1 MHIAALVSG
10 TNKCKWAN
18 VSYVAKELNAQNWG
32 WRSVKGTCGGRAF
45 FLGPNAA
52 KSCRGLRASVKVSTA
67 TVEVAPL
74 ATSIEGPMWR
84 VVVRGN
90 MVYGRVAGP
99 YHRLDLAISCTESAV
114 PPAAHGLIGQSFS
127 GTAPRVG
134 NLDHYPDEGVFTTA
148 AQAEG
153 AIEGSGEM
161 YQVRSPFSTDF
172 AFSLFAGDR
181 SHKAGTAEAA
191 KATCDKKLEDE
202 LANLDQE
209 GKIMAIRPWF
219 QAVKHFVQ
227 RVAAPPSV
235 VARASSI
242 EVRPGEGLMEA
253 HRRLAESA

>member
-1 MHIAALVSG
+1 MEKNCSG
-10 TNKCKWAN
+10 VRT
-18 VSYVAKELNAQNWG
+18 S
-32 WRSVKGTCGGRAF
+32 T
-45 FLGPNAA
+45 
-52 KSCRGLRASVKVSTA
+52 KSSTA
-67 TVEVAPL
+67 TIAINPFGTNTDSAPWELVIHGDHVHDRVTGPEHRVDIELTYSPQSSAPL
-74 ATSIEGPMWR
+74 I
-84 VVVRGN
+84 
-90 MVYGRVAGP
+90 
-99 YHRLDLAISCTESAV
+99 
-114 PPAAHGLIGQSFS
+114 AHGIIGQSFADPRPRIGRKDVYPEE
-127 GTAPRVG
+127 GT
-134 NLDHYPDEGVFTTA
+134 FTTS

-153 AIEGSGEM
+153 AIEGTADM
-161 YQVRSPFSTDF
+161 YEVPSPFSTDF